1 MIIGGTAGLFHIFGS
16 LFSTFA
22 QLFLFILQVLVT
34 RDKLATP
41 GELIEI
47 KLKYNTIPDIECS
60 VEN

>member
-41 GELIEI
+41 GEFMEI
-47 KLKYNTIPDIECS
+47 KLKYNGDLSAAFPGH
-60 VEN
+60 

>member
-34 RDKLATP
+34 RDKHATP
-41 GELIEI
+41 GELMEI
-47 KLKYNTIPDIECS
+47 KLKYNTIQFRTLNA
-60 VEN
+60 V